1 MQKLIISLA
10 VTTVSTQAIRLESQ
24 AETEFGLKSIANA
37 ALAVAPPH
45 VQAAANAAKSAY
57 EAIKEG
63 NNADALNSYQEF
75 K

>member
-37 ALAVAPPH
+37 ALAVAPPQ
-45 VQAAANAAKSAY
+45 VQAAANVAMNAY
-57 EAIKEG
+57 EAIKD
-63 NNADALNSYQEF
+63 NNKVDALNSYQEL